1 MDVVRDLLVVV
12 HLVGMALVVGGWLA
26 VVRQPRVLHS
36 VVWGA
41 RIQILSGIAL
51 VGLHESG
58 ALDDAGGGELD
69 QAKIGVKLLVAVV
82 VTGLAEANRRRGT
95 AVKPPV
101 FHAIG
106 ALAVLNVLV
115 AVLWD

>member
-1 MDVVRDLLVVV
+1 MDLVRELLVVV
-12 HLVGMALVVGGWLA
+12 HLVGMAMIVGGWLA
-26 VVRQPRVLHS
+26 VLRQPRVLTS

-41 RIQILSGIAL
+41 RIQLLSGIAL

-58 ALDDAGGGELD
+58 ALDDVPELNRT
-69 QAKIGVKLLVAVV
+69 KIAVKLLIALAVV
-82 VTGLAEANRRRGT
+82 GLAEANRKKGT
-95 AVKPPV
+95 AVKPLL

-106 ALAVLNVLV
+106 GLALLNVLV